1 MFVRH
6 GVEDY
11 EAWRKV
17 YDEFEP
23 ERGPMGVTD
32 HRVFQAVEDS
42 NDVTVWHDFDSI
54 EKARAL
60 ALSDK
65 LRNTMQRAG
74 VRSAPDVWLVTQS

>member
-1 MFVRH
+1 VDD
-6 GVEDY
+6 V
-11 EAWRKV
+11 
-17 YDEFEP
+17 
-23 ERGPMGVTD
+23 
-32 HRVFQAVEDS
+32 AVAGIATSGLNVGDR
-42 NDVTVWHDFDSI
+42 DFDSI